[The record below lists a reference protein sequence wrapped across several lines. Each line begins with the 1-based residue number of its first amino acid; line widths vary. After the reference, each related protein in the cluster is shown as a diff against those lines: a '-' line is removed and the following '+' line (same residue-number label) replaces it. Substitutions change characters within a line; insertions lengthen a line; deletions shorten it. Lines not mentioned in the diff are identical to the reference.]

1 MNFQSGLDEKSLRIL
16 TTPPTTEPLFPNLRY
31 LRGEYE
37 TKSLHLLHLP
47 LPSLISLD
55 VNFRDPQWF
64 QDSLESLPDFS
75 PDITTLSLR
84 VGWSPVA
91 FSQFFSVCVS
101 RWKNLETLIC
111 PEIAL
116 DVDTLTHLSRMPAL
130 TELAFALST
139 TPTAFDSP
147 LSFSN
152 LHDLVVRSESLEP
165 IPWLFFQIRL
175 PVVTKLH
182 VLVGDSPLAKE
193 LSSLFASVQTSGIGH
208 IIRGLWLSQ
217 STSQCDE
224 RNPGALQLDL
234 DSLRPCMTFGDL
246 RWIDLNIDWDVYLTD
261 GDLLTLASAW
271 PHLESLIINE
281 DWGWK
286 TESGITPDGL
296 LKLLRTCSSLS
307 RVAVAIDTRGYIECL
322 GSPDHFGLASSR
334 KFHIDVLDSVIAAE
348 SVPAVAT
355 YFANIA
361 LCSRSMTL
369 NAWNSW
375 VMAVAGISNW
385 EVYMNRWQ
393 DVFGRLNDAVGRR
406 S

>member
-1 MNFQSGLDEKSLRIL
+1 
-16 TTPPTTEPLFPNLRY
+16 
-31 LRGEYE
+31 
-37 TKSLHLLHLP
+37 
-47 LPSLISLD
+47 
-55 VNFRDPQWF
+55 
-64 QDSLESLPDFS
+64 
-75 PDITTLSLR
+75 
-84 VGWSPVA
+84 
-91 FSQFFSVCVS
+91 
-101 RWKNLETLIC
+101 
-111 PEIAL
+111 
-116 DVDTLTHLSRMPAL
+116 
-130 TELAFALST
+130 
-139 TPTAFDSP
+139 
-147 LSFSN
+147 
-152 LHDLVVRSESLEP
+152 
-165 IPWLFFQIRL
+165 
-175 PVVTKLH
+175 
-182 VLVGDSPLAKE
+182 
-193 LSSLFASVQTSGIGH
+193 
-208 IIRGLWLSQ
+208 
-217 STSQCDE
+217 
-224 RNPGALQLDL
+224 
-234 DSLRPCMTFGDL
+234 MTFGDL
-246 RWIDLNIDWDVYLTD
+246 RWIDLNIDWDVDLAD